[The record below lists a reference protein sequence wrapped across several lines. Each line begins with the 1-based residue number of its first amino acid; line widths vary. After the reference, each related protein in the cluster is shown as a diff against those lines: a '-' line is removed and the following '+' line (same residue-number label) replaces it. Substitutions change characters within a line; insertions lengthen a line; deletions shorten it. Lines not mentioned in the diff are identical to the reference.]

1 MNMDIKLGCYY
12 TLSVEFGMTELKV
25 QDWTL
30 DEAINSLIKKAER
43 NFYSITKED
52 GIKVNPD
59 SITVTPEYYAFY
71 EDDKSNRC
79 IVDNSDIELY
89 YKPLSPHKMYFH
101 GGDSRR
107 PLSQVLL
114 DKGAECE
121 DPITLTE
128 EQTKKLIT
136 GFDELNNLEDVKR
149 IKNHLTELP
158 YQSFVRK
165 IENALSE
172 SGFRSPEST
181 EKLKQFIKKEFGVD
195 IH

>member
-1 MNMDIKLGCYY
+1 MNVDLKLGCYY
-12 TLSVEFGMTELKV
+12 TLSVDFGMTELKV

-30 DEAINSLIKKAER
+30 DEAINSLIKKTEKKLHE
-43 NFYSITKED
+43 ITEAD

-59 SITVTPEYYAFY
+59 SITVTPEYYTFY
-71 EDDKSNRC
+71 EDEKSNRC

-101 GGDSRR
+101 GGDS
-107 PLSQVLL
+107 PKPITQVLL

-128 EQTKKLIT
+128 EQTKKLIA
-136 GFDELNNLEDVKR
+136 GFNELNNLEDVKL
-149 IKNHLTELP
+149 IKSCFAELP
-158 YQSFVRK
+158 YQRFARK

-181 EKLKQFIKKEFGVD
+181 EKLKQFIKKEFGID

>member
-1 MNMDIKLGCYY
+1 MNVDLKLGCYY
-12 TLSVEFGMTELKV
+12 TLSVSFGMTEIKV

-52 GIKVNPD
+52 GVKVNPD

-79 IVDNSDIELY
+79 IIDNSDIELY

-101 GGDSRR
+101 GADSRR

-114 DKGAECE
+114 DKGAKCE

-128 EQTKKLIT
+128 EQTKKLIV
-136 GFDELNNLEDVKR
+136 GFFLIFVVFNILSNISIDGHNIEEILAALDEARTVKGKPTV
-149 IKNHLTELP
+149 IVAQTVKG
-158 YQSFVRK
+158 K
-165 IENALSE
+165 
-172 SGFRSPEST
+172 
-181 EKLKQFIKKEFGVD
+181 GV
-195 IH
+195 